1 MFYQES
7 TKLNFRNNYTIA
19 ESQSLDVT
27 DNMLPTDCLFVI
39 VSSED
44 EMQLTLTDRSIE
56 IISSLIQVNK
66 NYVYD

>member
-56 IISSLIQVNK
+56 IISSLTQVNK

>member
-19 ESQSLDVT
+19 ESQSLDET

-56 IISSLIQVNK
+56 IISSLTQVNK